1 MLVAVLL
8 LQPFLVHVRM
18 AVRGAVRV
26 GVLVLVLDVVVVV
39 GGVRVRVRD
48 AWAQAPRTGQ
58 LCAGA
63 SDGEGKAPRL
73 APAKAAQ
80 GPTHHGGTARY
91 HATCGRGETP
101 GKGPRHG
108 SSLWR
113 AMTWHTESPPDT
125 RRHTLSRGVV
135 AEPLW

>member
-1 MLVAVLL
+1 MGAYKTHAVVRH
-8 LQPFLVHVRM
+8 QPGRSSAWPVSM
-18 AVRGAVRV
+18 AMDKATPGR
-26 GVLVLVLDVVVVV
+26 
-39 GGVRVRVRD
+39 VRVRVRD

-101 GKGPRHG
+101 GKGPRDG
-108 SSLWR
+108 
-113 AMTWHTESPPDT
+113 
-125 RRHTLSRGVV
+125 GVRCV
-135 AEPLW
+135 ER